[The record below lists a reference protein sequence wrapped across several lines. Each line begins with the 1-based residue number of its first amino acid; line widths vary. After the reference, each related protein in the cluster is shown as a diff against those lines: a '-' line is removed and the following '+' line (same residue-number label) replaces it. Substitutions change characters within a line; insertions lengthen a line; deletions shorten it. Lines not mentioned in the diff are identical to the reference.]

1 MSAPSRGWIA
11 SVLYG
16 LAAVGLAFL
25 ITPLLM
31 LLPLSID
38 PSPFIRF
45 PPRGFTFD
53 WYREYFASTPWID
66 STLLSLRV
74 AVCASLIATAAGTL
88 AAIGLVRGQFPGR
101 HALAIVLL
109 SPILLPLIVVAIA
122 IYGVYASLKLVG
134 QPSGLILAHA
144 VLGIPFVLLN
154 VAAALQAVPRSYEE
168 AALSLGAHPAVV
180 VGRVTLPL
188 IWRDVA
194 AGAVFA
200 FVTSFDE
207 VVIAMF
213 LSGTTAIT
221 LPKRMLDGV
230 FYDLRPI
237 LAAISVILV
246 AFNFILAF
254 VGLALARAKPRGEE
268 A

>member
-1 MSAPSRGWIA
+1 MLARERGWI
-11 SVLYG
+11 SFVLYG
-16 LAAVGLAFL
+16 LAAVGLTFL
-25 ITPLLM
+25 ITPLIM
-31 LLPLSID
+31 LVPLSID

-45 PPRGFTFD
+45 PPTGFTLA
-53 WYREYFASTPWID
+53 WYQEYFASAAWIE

-74 AVCASLIATAAGTL
+74 AIGASLIATVTGTL
-88 AAIGLVRGQFPGR
+88 AAIAIVRGQFPGR
-101 HALAIVLL
+101 QAISLLLL

-122 IYGVYASLKLVG
+122 IYGVYAALQLVG
-134 QPSGLILAHA
+134 KPTGLMLAHA

-154 VAAALQAVPRSYEE
+154 VVAALQAVPKSYEE
-168 AALSLGAHPAVV
+168 AGLSLGAHPAVV
-180 VGRVTLPL
+180 LTRVTLPL
-188 IWRDVA
+188 IWRGIA

-221 LPKRMLDGV
+221 LPKRMFDGI
-230 FYDLRPI
+230 FYDLKPT

-246 AFNFILAF
+246 IFN
-254 VGLALARAKPRGEE
+254 VVLALAGLTLAKAKPGG
-268 A
+268 AKA

>member
-1 MSAPSRGWIA
+1 MSAPSRGWI
-11 SVLYG
+11 SIVLCG
-16 LAAVGLAFL
+16 LAALGLVFL
-25 ITPLLM
+25 VTPLVM
-31 LLPLSID
+31 LVPLSID

-45 PPRGFTFD
+45 PPRGFTLD
-53 WYREYFASTPWID
+53 WYREYFASTPWLE

-74 AVCASLIATAAGTL
+74 AAEASLIATVAGSL
-88 AAIGLVRGQFPGR
+88 AAIALVRGQFPGR
-101 HALAIVLL
+101 HAVAILLL

-122 IYGVYASLKLVG
+122 VYGVYASLHLVG
-134 QPSGLILAHA
+134 EPNGLVLAHS

-154 VAAALQAVPRSYEE
+154 VAAALQAVPKTYEE
-168 AALSLGAHPAVV
+168 AALSLGANHLVV
-180 VGRVTLPL
+180 LGRVTLPL
-188 IWRDVA
+188 VWRGVA

-200 FVTSFDE
+200 FVVSFDE

-221 LPKRMLDGV
+221 LPKRMLDGI

-246 AFNFILAF
+246 LFNIALAL
-254 VGLALARAKPRGEE
+254 VGLTLARAKPRATGT
-268 A
+268 